1 MAKSPFLKSF
11 GFQPNKRR
19 NAFDLGHRHLFTTSA
34 GLLTPFLVN
43 DCNPGDHFEIA
54 LTDIIKAL
62 NMNSMNFARL
72 NVNVR
77 YFFVPYRLLWSV
89 WPQFITNMTDVN
101 SAALVTNF
109 YTEVGDHNQNANLY
123 SAIPPLRHSYV
134 WQVLREHATFAH
146 PMGCFAIAVY
156 RLASLLGYDPEWFYH
171 YDAKNGFCVWDYDPS
186 GADVPRYVAKKLVPP
201 SDTATSSDYT
211 IGDATDVVISL
222 NSNPDNTGESILFPD
237 LNIFR
242 FLAYQKVWL
251 DWYRNTDWLPYTQ
264 LTANLDLFTSDR
276 PIQIGAKGRV
286 LSPYAFAMNT
296 ALLPLDF
303 YTSILPGVN
312 YVSSNSHASWD
323 IEHWTGLTVKNTEYS
338 SAAPLESYGVPL
350 SSLNGTVFP
359 SQLKDVTTVAPSGS
373 VRVPRSLDDIRFA
386 YAIERLRMISG
397 RAAKTY
403 SAQIAAHWGEQVNQR
418 DDDRSL
424 LIGEYTHD
432 INTSQIVST
441 AETSEGTLGQL
452 GAFAQANGN
461 SRRFTFDAHEHG
473 VLLGLVDIEPLIDYQ
488 SGFMDRFNLKLT
500 PGDYYQPEFDCLGM
514 QPVEQRDLIS
524 IQDGR
529 YQLSGVNNPSVVVG
543 YNNRYMEYKTSRDI
557 VDRLFKA
564 SYPTWSVPK
573 SFTDILRVTAAAS
586 DIAFDVEKMFYG
598 SPSLLDDLFVAKYN
612 GEPTTDQF
620 LCLFA
625 NEVPSVRNMSIDG
638 TPLNLSHLKNS

>member
-1 MAKSPFLKSF
+1 MAKSPFLKNF
-11 GFQPNKRR
+11 GYQPNKRR
-19 NAFDLGHRHLFTTSA
+19 NAFDLSHRHLFTTSA
-34 GLLTPFLVN
+34 GLLTPFVFN
-43 DCNPGDHFEIA
+43 DCNPGDHYEIA

-77 YFFVPYRLLWSV
+77 YFFVPYRLLWSP

-101 SAALVTNF
+101 SAALVTNT
-109 YTEVGDHNQNANLY
+109 YSEIGEHNKNANLY
-123 SAIPPLRHSYV
+123 TSVPPLRHSEV
-134 WQVLREHATFAH
+134 WQVLRDTATWAH

-156 RLASLLGYDPEWFYH
+156 RLASFLGYDPEWFYH
-171 YDAKNGFCVWDYDPS
+171 YDAENGFCVWDYDATGGS
-186 GADVPRYVAKKLVPP
+186 TPRYVAKKLVPP
-201 SDTATSSDYT
+201 SDPGASYT
-211 IGDATDVVISL
+211 IGDATDITIAL
-222 NSNPDNTGESILFPD
+222 GPDANTRESVLFPD
-237 LNIFR
+237 INIFR

-264 LTANLDLFTSDR
+264 LTSNIDFFLSGSIRVGTT
-276 PIQIGAKGRV
+276 GRV

-312 YVSSNSHASWD
+312 YVAGYGYDSNESLSWVNRTLD
-323 IEHWTGLTVKNTEYS
+323 NVEYS
-338 SAAPLESYGVPL
+338 SAAPLGS
-350 SSLNGTVFP
+350 NGTPLTGLNKVLFGDKL
-359 SQLKDVTTVAPSGS
+359 SFTATQSGS
-373 VRVPRSLDDIRFA
+373 PAAINERFASTTDDIRFA

-403 SAQIAAHWGEQVNQR
+403 SAQMAAHWGEQVNQR
-418 DDDRSL
+418 DDGRSL

-441 AETSEGTLGQL
+441 AETSEGALGQL
-452 GAFAQANGN
+452 GAFAQASGN
-461 SRRFTFDAHEHG
+461 SRKFTFDAHEHG
-473 VLLGLVDIEPLIDYQ
+473 VLLGLVDIEPLIDYR

-514 QPVEQRDLIS
+514 QPVEQRDLLS
-524 IQDGR
+524 IQDGD
-529 YQLSGVNNPSVVVG
+529 YQFSGVNNPSVVIG
-543 YNNRYMEYKTSRDI
+543 YNNRYMEYKTARDI
-557 VDRLFKA
+557 VDRLFKM
-564 SYPTWSVPK
+564 SYPTWSIPK
-573 SFTDILRVTAAAS
+573 SFTDIFAIGDS
-586 DIAFDVEKMFYG
+586 DIAFDTEKMFYG

-620 LCLFA
+620 LCLFS

-638 TPLNLSHLKNS
+638 TPLNLSHIKNS

>member
-11 GFQPNKRR
+11 GYMPNKRR
-19 NAFDLGHRHLFTTSA
+19 NAFDLSHRHLFTTSA
-34 GLLTPFLVN
+34 GLLTPFVFN
-43 DCNPGDHFEIA
+43 DCNPGDHYEIA

-89 WPQFITNMTDVN
+89 WPQFITNMRDVN
-101 SAALVTNF
+101 SAALVTNT
-109 YTEVGDHNQNANLY
+109 YTDIGDHNKNANPY
-123 SAIPPLRHSYV
+123 SSVPPLRHSQV
-134 WQVLREHATFAH
+134 WQVLRDTATWSH

-156 RLASLLGYDPEWFYH
+156 RLASFLGYDPEWFYH
-171 YDAKNGFCVWDYDPS
+171 YDAENGFCVWDYDAS
-186 GADVPRYVAKKLVPP
+186 GGSTPRYVAKKLVPP
-201 SDTATSSDYT
+201 SKPGESDYT
-211 IGDATDVVISL
+211 IGDATDITIAL
-222 NSNPDNTGESILFPD
+222 NSGDNTGESVLFPD

-264 LTANLDLFTSDR
+264 LTSNLDLFVTGS
-276 PIQIGAKGRV
+276 PVQVGITGRV
-286 LSPYAFAMNT
+286 LSPFAFAMNT

-312 YVSSNSHASWD
+312 YVSSSNHESWD
-323 IEHWTGLTVKNTEYS
+323 VAYWTGITVSNSEYS
-338 SAAPLESYGVPL
+338 SAAPLGSYGTPP
-350 SSLNGTVFP
+350 STNEGTGFP
-359 SQLKDVTTVAPSGS
+359 SQLKGVTTPVPSGN
-373 VRVPRSLDDIRFA
+373 VFVPRSTDDVRFA

-403 SAQIAAHWGEQVNQR
+403 SAQMAAHWGEQVNQR

-473 VLLGLVDIEPLIDYQ
+473 VLLGLVDIEPLIDYC

-514 QPVEQRDLIS
+514 QPIEQRDLLS
-524 IQDGR
+524 IQDGG
-529 YQLSGVNNPSVVVG
+529 YNLSGVNNPSVVIG
-543 YNNRYMEYKTSRDI
+543 YNNRYLEYKTARDV
-557 VDRLFKA
+557 VDRLFKQ

-573 SFTDILRVTAAAS
+573 SFTDIFSIINAGS
-586 DIAFDVEKMFYG
+586 DLAFNVEKMFYG